1 MDPERKILK
10 ELEPT
15 ERLPIDSRN
24 ELQRLVW
31 ADEYGFDDAQ
41 ALAWVKKNAKI
52 MARIIDNDELIKAE
66 VREGNLAY
74 AAGMVKERLD
84 EEIGVNET

>member
-15 ERLPIDSRN
+15 ERLPIELRN
-24 ELQRLVW
+24 EVQRLVL

-41 ALAWVKKNAKI
+41 ALVWVRKNAAR
-52 MARIIDNDELIKAE
+52 MARIIDTDEMIKTE

-74 AAGMVKERLD
+74 AAGRVKERLD
-84 EEIGVNET
+84 EEFGDDEI